1 MWGDLGW
8 GFTGFRS
15 FQYGAET
22 EKLQKQ
28 LASEKEIQMK
38 LQGEV
43 RLHPELLG
51 PLGGRL
57 SLTGHQQALA
67 SAGSVTHCTYTVP
80 LVRPPAPAYYLCA
93 PCVYLQSFPGPGGV
107 CEGSSGNVPPLRP

>member
-8 GFTGFRS
+8 GFTGFRF

-43 RLHPELLG
+43 RL
-51 PLGGRL
+51 
-57 SLTGHQQALA
+57 
-67 SAGSVTHCTYTVP
+67 
-80 LVRPPAPAYYLCA
+80 PP
-93 PCVYLQSFPGPGGV
+93 
-107 CEGSSGNVPPLRP
+107 SSRDPWVAA